1 MRGVCSLGTPT
12 VILHKDTVNVIIIVI
27 IIIIIIMTSSGNT
40 AKGQSTAKL
49 TTPTAFTRKMV
60 AESRNSKN

>member
-1 MRGVCSLGTPT
+1 MGYLEGVCSLGTPT
-12 VILHKDTVNVIIIVI
+12 VILHKDTVNVI

-49 TTPTAFTRKMV
+49 TTPMAFTRKMV
-60 AESRNSKN
+60 ADSRNSKN